1 MFNFNGC
8 LCCDLVST
16 DVINIFKYEILGL
29 SIQVCNVVFWV

>member
-8 LCCDLVST
+8 LGCNLVSI

-29 SIQVCNVVFWV
+29 SIQVWNVVFWV